1 MEINVFNN
9 KVQILLD
16 QPVGLLLFE
25 DEKFNSLLNKIFISY
40 NATFSDF
47 ELLITDF
54 ETSNIEKAIEAIL
67 DFMEKEEI
75 V

>member
-47 ELLITDF
+47 EILITDF
-54 ETSNIEKAIEAIL
+54 ETSNIEKAIETIL